1 MVIKRPSMGLKEE
14 FTDISFFCSHWWTK
28 ELRHIFYLS
37 NFVQVERGRGSE
49 AETLHGPLQ
58 VRKNKIDNICSLK
71 YISCFYITKL
81 KFLQNKIES
90 MLMYVVENPASHCMS
105 NFDKQSNCTS
115 KFLHNFQYSAF
126 PFSTS
131 DGLQTLWRRGSKNKT
146 FYSIPY

>member
-37 NFVQVERGRGSE
+37 NFVQIERGRGSE

-81 KFLQNKIES
+81 KFLQNKIEVCKCI
-90 MLMYVVENPASHCMS
+90 YWRTQPDTVCPI
-105 NFDKQSNCTS
+105 
-115 KFLHNFQYSAF
+115 
-126 PFSTS
+126 STS
-131 DGLQTLWRRGSKNKT
+131 NLIVLPNSCTI
-146 FYSIPY
+146 FSILPSPSPPA